1 MNESAEGLSYPW
13 FGATTAEPEQA
24 VMTTIAR
31 GILPL
36 DNVHSS
42 GTPVTLDQMAGRI
55 YSVGYEGL
63 TVAGLVERLQQSR
76 IEELVDVR
84 ANPFSRRPGFSKK
97 KLAGSVEAAGIAYRH
112 EPLLG
117 NAFRDVEDFAA
128 AMDLMRD
135 HLSSGEPSE
144 AVDRLIALADGRRI
158 AVLCLETDQR
168 RCHRQIVLETALAR
182 HPTLDILPLH

>member
-1 MNESAEGLSYPW
+1 MHHYL
-13 FGATTAEPEQA
+13 
-24 VMTTIAR
+24 
-31 GILPL
+31 
-36 DNVHSS
+36 
-42 GTPVTLDQMAGRI
+42 GTVAGRI

-84 ANPFSRRPGFSKK
+84 ANPYSRRPGFSKK
-97 KLAGSVEAAGIAYRH
+97 RLAESLSAAGITYRH

-117 NAFRDVEDFAA
+117 NAFRDVEDFSA

-135 HLSSGEPSE
+135 HLAGGEPAE
-144 AVDRLIALADGRRI
+144 AVERLVSLAEGRRV

-168 RCHRQIVLETALAR
+168 RCHRQVVLEAALAR
-182 HPTLDILPLH
+182 EPGLDILPLH

>member
-1 MNESAEGLSYPW
+1 MPLYRPARRIGPHHYR
-13 FGATTAEPEQA
+13 GA
-24 VMTTIAR
+24 V
-31 GILPL
+31 
-36 DNVHSS
+36 
-42 GTPVTLDQMAGRI
+42 AGRI

-76 IEELVDVR
+76 IDELVDVR

-97 KLAGSVEAAGIAYRH
+97 RLAESLAAAGITYRH

-128 AMDLMRD
+128 AMDLMRG
-135 HLSSGEPSE
+135 HLATGEPAE
-144 AVDRLIALADGRRI
+144 AVDRLISLAEGRRI

-168 RCHRQIVLETALAR
+168 RCHRQVVLEAALAR
-182 HPTLDILPLH
+182 EPELDILPLY